1 MENVTAPYKTFTVG
15 LKDEVEATSFQDAAQ
30 KMMEKHGFTS
40 VMSIEVEYDE
50 VNGGTIEL
58 VECQIVDGKLKY
70 RTHYV
75 IDVKDETEET
85 RERLHFLASGEAI
98 EDQ

>member
-1 MENVTAPYKTFTVG
+1 MENLTATYKTFTVG
-15 LKDEVEATSFQDAAQ
+15 LRDEIEAVSFQDAAQ
-30 KMMEKHGFTS
+30 KIMEKHGLTS
-40 VMSIEVEYDE
+40 VESIAVEYDE
-50 VNGGTIEL
+50 IDGGTIEL
-58 VECQIVDGKLKY
+58 VDCRIVDGRLEY

-85 RERLHFLASGEAI
+85 RERLAFLASGEAI